1 MEAKKI
7 APNLHAQIGGKI
19 FGIDGIYSYIS
30 RQYHDL
36 KSKNT
41 ETKKGLWISIVHKTY
56 TELKLQNY
64 YQTFCHSFEEGLRLF
79 SKDVAE
85 YQKVIHSKKNVSSHD
100 DTEEY
105 DELEYLQEK
114 TLIDAIDRQKNF
126 DEELE
131 LLNRE
136 DV

>member
-7 APNLHAQIGGKI
+7 APNLHTQIGGKI

-30 RQYHDL
+30 EQYHDL

-41 ETKKGLWISIVHKTY
+41 ETKGLWILLVRRAY
-56 TELKLQNY
+56 NELKLENH
-64 YQTFCHSFEEGLRLF
+64 YQTFCHSFEEGLRRF

-85 YQKVIHSKKNVSSHD
+85 YQKILHAEKTISSND
-100 DTEEY
+100 DTTEDEEFKY
-105 DELEYLQEK
+105 SQEK
-114 TLIDAIDRQKNF
+114 TLLDAIDRQKKFN
-126 DEELE
+126 EELE